1 MQIKILLVS
10 NKTINLPIAHRHAQQ
25 SLIYNALRSC
35 PEYSQALHNYGFSEK
50 TTGFKLFTFS
60 PLEGSYTKSGKR
72 LIFNGRVQEW
82 DFVLINSENS
92 AKIKKRS
99 F

>member
-1 MQIKILLVS
+1 MFKI
-10 NKTINLPIAHRHAQQ
+10 
-25 SLIYNALRSC
+25 YDFLRL
-35 PEYSQALHNYGFSEK
+35 YEK
-50 TTGFKLFTFS
+50 C
-60 PLEGSYTKSGKR
+60 
-72 LIFNGRVQEW
+72 IFGVQEW